1 MLAIVLIIMVV
12 VLVIFTLGGRLERY
26 LLRWN

>member
-1 MLAIVLIIMVV
+1 MLAIVLLIMAV
-12 VLVIFTLGGRLERY
+12 VLVIFALAGRLERY